1 MKRREFLKTGAM
13 VVVGTAVAASGIVA
27 EASAAAEATPKF
39 STLSPAEGKTLLQ
52 VARQIFPHRKL
63 GDAPYWT
70 VVSQLDAAAQADPS
84 VAKMLADGV
93 AQLDSSQGSKF
104 VDLSDKQKVDAL
116 KSIETS
122 PFFQKVRGVELQT
135 LYSDPAVF
143 KAMGYQ
149 GASYS
154 MGGYLHHGFNDL
166 AWLPDPPQLASP
178 KPARVS

>member
-13 VVVGTAVAASGIVA
+13 AVVGTAVATSGL
-27 EASAAAEATPKF
+27 AAESNAAEQALPK
-39 STLSPAEGKTLLQ
+39 LSILKPDEAQTLLQ
-52 VARQIFPHRKL
+52 VTRQIFPHRTL
-63 GDAPYWT
+63 GDAPYWD
-70 VVSQLDAAAQADPS
+70 VVGQLDAAAQADPS
-84 VAKMLADGV
+84 VAKMLSDGV

-104 VDLSDKQKVDAL
+104 VELNDKEKVEAL
-116 KSIETS
+116 KSIDTT

-154 MGGYLHHGFNDL
+154 IGGYLHHGFNDL
-166 AWLPDPPQLASP
+166 KWLPDPPQSASP
-178 KPARVS
+178 KPA

>member
-13 VVVGTAVAASGIVA
+13 AVVGTAVAASGLIA
-27 EASAAAEATPKF
+27 NASTTEDAIPKLSILKPEEAQ
-39 STLSPAEGKTLLQ
+39 TLLQ
-52 VARQIFPHRKL
+52 ATRQIFPHSKL
-63 GDAPYWT
+63 GDAPYWE

-84 VAKMLADGV
+84 VAKMLTDGV
-93 AQLDSSQGSKF
+93 AQLNSSQGAKF
-104 VDLSDKQKVDAL
+104 IDLNDKQKVEAL
-116 KSIETS
+116 KSVETT

-143 KAMGYQ
+143 KALGYQ

-166 AWLPDPPQLASP
+166 KWLPNPSQWASP
-178 KPARVS
+178 KPA

>member
-13 VVVGTAVAASGIVA
+13 AVVGTAVAASGLIA
-27 EASAAAEATPKF
+27 QATAAAEATPKL
-39 STLSPAEGKTLLQ
+39 STLKPDEAQTLLQ
-52 VARQIFPHRKL
+52 ATRQIFPHRKL
-63 GDAPYWT
+63 SDAPYWS

-84 VAKMLADGV
+84 VAKLLTDGV
-93 AQLDSSQGSKF
+93 AQLDSSQSSRF
-104 VDLSDKQKVDAL
+104 VNLNDAQKVEAL
-116 KSIETS
+116 KSVETT

-166 AWLPDPPQLASP
+166 AWLPDPPQSASP
-178 KPARVS
+178 KPA

>member
-1 MKRREFLKTGAM
+1 M
-13 VVVGTAVAASGIVA
+13 
-27 EASAAAEATPKF
+27 
-39 STLSPAEGKTLLQ
+39 
-52 VARQIFPHRKL
+52 
-63 GDAPYWT
+63 
-70 VVSQLDAAAQADPS
+70 VSQLDSAAQADPS
-84 VAKMLADGV
+84 VAKILADGV

-116 KSIETS
+116 KSIETT

-143 KAMGYQ
+143 KAMEYQ

-166 AWLPDPPQLASP
+166 AWLPEPSTVGEPEAGLGYRDGQA
-178 KPARVS
+178 

>member
-13 VVVGTAVAASGIVA
+13 AVVGTAVAASGVIA
-27 EASAAAEATPKF
+27 EASAAQEAIPKF
-39 STLSPAEGKTLLQ
+39 STLKPSEAQTLLQ
-52 VARQIFPHRKL
+52 VSRQIFPHRKL
-63 GDAPYWT
+63 SDAPYWT

-84 VAKMLADGV
+84 VAKMLTDGV
-93 AQLDSSQGSKF
+93 VQLDSSQGSKF
-104 VDLSDKQKVDAL
+104 VDLNDKQKDDAL
-116 KSIETS
+116 KSIEAT

-154 MGGYLHHGFNDL
+154 IGGYLHHGFNDL
-166 AWLPDPPQLASP
+166 AWLPDPPQSASP
-178 KPARVS
+178 KPA